1 MGITGFNAAQYARTS
16 HALER
21 VLRQIEANA
30 GMAAAIQALE
40 QQQRDPT
47 SRGKGTPVAAHH
59 PVPTMYFQGSRDTV
73 IGSVKAWVTN
83 WPDAHRHITST
94 LAANIIATCDAAS
107 GDCNVFFVP
116 RSMLFERVP
125 MLGGRPASLGAR
137 RTRSELHAGA
147 GPAEQRATDVREGLG
162 HPGCARNA
170 RPAQTRL
177 VETEE

>member
-83 WPDAHRHITST
+83 WLDAHRHITST

-116 RSMLFERVP
+116 RSKLFERVP
-125 MLGGRPASLGAR
+125 MLSGRAASLEVLGELVLSSTQERDLLNSGQLTYEKAWGILAALETPGLR
-137 RTRSELHAGA
+137 RHA
-147 GPAEQRATDVREGLG
+147 
-162 HPGCARNA
+162 
-170 RPAQTRL
+170 
-177 VETEE
+177 